1 MLTIL
6 IVRSLITATGQNSWF
21 KAKSDVTKTGLMDAI
36 YYHLYCLHRRPIIP
50 TDERV
55 FFRIF
60 LSSSK
65 GEIKRSRIQDFSEE
79 ISHKT
84 HSCITFILSH
94 TCTPRQNGVSCNYV
108 IFVSRSEGQLCEEVW
123 KTVWCLHEA
132 CKVLR
137 EAWKPFF
144 HTTSWCTVSCVWSQ
158 IQQRSSFNSYRT
170 VVIENI
176 TVLMMFYLCLYRS
189 SVTMCM

>member
-1 MLTIL
+1 MWPKLGWWMPFITTCPVYSGGQLFPLMNASYSVFVYHPLKAIL
-6 IVRSLITATGQNSWF
+6 KDPVF
-21 KAKSDVTKTGLMDAI
+21 K
-36 YYHLYCLHRRPIIP
+36 
-50 TDERV
+50 
-55 FFRIF
+55 IF
-60 LSSSK
+60 QK
-65 GEIKRSRIQDFSEE
+65 KPVIR
-79 ISHKT
+79 HT
-84 HSCITFILSH
+84 PCITFILSH

-108 IFVSRSEGQLCEEVW
+108 IFISRSEGQLCEEVW

-132 CKVLR
+132 CKVLW

-170 VVIENI
+170 VVIDNI
-176 TVLMMFYLCLYRS
+176 TVLKMFYLCLYRS